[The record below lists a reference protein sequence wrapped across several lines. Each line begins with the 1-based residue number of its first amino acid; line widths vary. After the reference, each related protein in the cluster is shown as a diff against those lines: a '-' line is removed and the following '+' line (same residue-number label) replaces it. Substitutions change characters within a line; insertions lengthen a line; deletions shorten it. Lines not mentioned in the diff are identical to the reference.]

1 MSARWTRLAMM
12 LLSATLV
19 AALMSCGAHS
29 IPKASH
35 EVAGPEYA
43 GAPCWVI
50 TGGACMQKDGK
61 AKYVYAVGSAGGT
74 RNAGLAREA
83 ALGRA
88 RTELARSLQVTVKSM
103 LKDYQATTTG
113 GAEFGTSAADEQHI
127 EDVSKQITD
136 LTLSGTE
143 MNDMWVNR
151 VGNTYVLAR
160 LDVEGFKNA
169 VQRMG
174 QLSESIRAAVVQ
186 RADKAFEDLDRST
199 GTPTR

>member
-1 MSARWTRLAMM
+1 MSARWSRFILSM
-12 LLSATLV
+12 LMATAV
-19 AALMSCGAHS
+19 ALQLGCGAHS
-29 IPKASH
+29 LPKTHA
-35 EVAGPEYA
+35 VAGAEYD
-43 GAPCWVI
+43 GAPCWVT
-50 TGGACMQKDGK
+50 TGGACLQKDGK
-61 AKYVYAVGSAGGT
+61 AKFVYSVGSAGGT
-74 RNAGLAREA
+74 RNAGLARDA

-113 GAEFGTSAADEQHI
+113 GAEFGTAANDEQHI

-143 MNDMWVNR
+143 MNDMWVNHL
-151 VGNTYVLAR
+151 GNTYVLAR
-160 LDVEGFKNA
+160 LDIEGFKSA

-174 QLSESIRAAVVQ
+174 QLSESIRQAVVQ
-186 RADKAFEDLDRST
+186 RADKAFDELDRAT